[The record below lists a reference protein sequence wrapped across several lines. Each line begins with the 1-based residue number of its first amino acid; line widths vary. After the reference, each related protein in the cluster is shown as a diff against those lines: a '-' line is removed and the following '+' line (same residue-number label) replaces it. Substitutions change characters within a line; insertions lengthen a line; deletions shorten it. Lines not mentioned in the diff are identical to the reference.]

1 VKVFLRVVPRGYAQ
15 PVAGTTGVD
24 VYLIVNKRGRAVAS
38 FTSFWPSLVWPRE
51 AMTRLWQE
59 AELPIREPWSKSVGV
74 REIRQRYPGA
84 LPGLH
89 EDSDQ
94 ESLIRKLYRVSRLQ
108 QTLFAGIGCFLAGIV
123 VLVLGFMAW
132 SFGWSFSAR

>member
-1 VKVFLRVVPRGYAQ
+1 VKVFLRVVPGGYVQ

-24 VYLIVNKRGRAVAS
+24 VDLIVNKRGRAVAS
-38 FTSFWPSLVWPRE
+38 FTSFWPTLVWPRE

-94 ESLIRKLYRVSRLQ
+94 GSLVRRLYRDGEIQ
-108 QTLFAGIGCFLAGIV
+108 KTLFAGIGCFFAGIV

-132 SFGWSFSAR
+132 LFGWSFSAP